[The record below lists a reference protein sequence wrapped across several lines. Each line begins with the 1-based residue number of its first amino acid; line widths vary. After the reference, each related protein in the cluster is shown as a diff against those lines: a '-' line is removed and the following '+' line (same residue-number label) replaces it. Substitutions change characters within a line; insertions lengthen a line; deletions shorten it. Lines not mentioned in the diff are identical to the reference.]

1 MFCSKCR
8 KEIDDGTKFCPSC
21 GQEIGGK
28 TNSESAF
35 TGIAKVASEAK
46 KKASEKLGDINKKLK
61 KVNEKE
67 DEKEKNKIE
76 PALGEE
82 KDWQSVA
89 DIISKKKDG
98 IFKLQGAK
106 NALLGTTTF
115 KMRNEISDSKAGSLS
130 KKVAQKKIQSSD
142 IVAVYDNKNEGK
154 IVFTDYAMYATE
166 KWMLPIVVKYVDIIE
181 VGVNRENAEQ
191 AIVRLSNGLEWTVT
205 NNNYVDMKAFA
216 QIIKIISD
224 FVKKRGEDNKSK
236 SIDSSEEQEGTPLLK
251 LIGFVL
257 LTAIFSWNCY
267 AICHNFSAGEGI
279 VWAIIGII
287 VNIAILYPL
296 AGGAALFISTVARK
310 PDLAEKLVAKKIIWA
325 FPVILFLLFGLFGLR
340 SCGSPKSQIAA
351 VAEQIIEENSYYEV
365 EKITGMKKISKG
377 VYSAI
382 AVLDN
387 GYTLT
392 LTITVKDDGQI
403 YCQWQ

>member
-1 MFCSKCR
+1 MFCSKCG
-8 KEIDDGTKFCPSC
+8 KEIADGTKFCPSC

-35 TGIAKVASEAK
+35 TGIAKVASEAR
-46 KKASEKLGDINKKLK
+46 KKASEKLGDINEKLK
-61 KVNEKE
+61 EANEKE

-106 NALLGTTTF
+106 NALLGTTSF
-115 KMRNEISDSKAGSLS
+115 KMRNEISDSKASNLS
-130 KKVAQKKIQSSD
+130 KKVAQKKIQVSD

-166 KWMLPIVVKYVDIIE
+166 KMMLPIVVKYADITE
-181 VGVNRENAEQ
+181 VGINKENEEQ
-191 AIVRLSNGLEWTVT
+191 VIVRLSNGLEWTVT

-224 FVKKRGEDNKSK
+224 FAKNRGEDERSRN
-236 SIDSSEEQEGTPLLK
+236 IVSSEEQEATPFLK

-257 LTAIFSWNCY
+257 LTAIFSWNCH

-279 VWAIIGII
+279 VWAIIGIV

-310 PDLAEKLVAKKIIWA
+310 PDLAEKLVAKKIIWV
-325 FPVILFLLFGLFGLR
+325 FPVILFLLFGLR
-340 SCGSPKSQIAA
+340 SCSSPKSQIAA
-351 VAEQIIEENSYYEV
+351 TAEQIIEENSYYEV

-392 LTITVKDDGQI
+392 LTITVKDDGSI

>member
-1 MFCSKCR
+1 MFCAKCG
-8 KEIDDGTKFCPSC
+8 KEIADGTKFCPSC
-21 GQEIGGK
+21 GQEQEIGGK

-46 KKASEKLGDINKKLK
+46 KKASEKLGNINEKLK
-61 KVNEKE
+61 EANEKE

-82 KDWQSVA
+82 KDWQSVEE
-89 DIISKKKDG
+89 IISKKKDG

-106 NALLGTTTF
+106 DALLGTTSF

-130 KKVAQKKIQSSD
+130 KKVAQKKIQASD

-154 IVFTDYAMYATE
+154 IVFSDYAMYATE
-166 KWMLPIVVKYVDIIE
+166 KMMLPIVVKYADITE
-181 VGVNRENAEQ
+181 VGVNKENEEQ
-191 AIVRLSNGLEWTVT
+191 VIVRLSNGLEWTVT

-224 FVKKRGEDNKSK
+224 FAKNRGEDERSRN
-236 SIDSSEEQEGTPLLK
+236 IVSSEEQDGTPLLK
-251 LIGFVL
+251 LIGFAL
-257 LTAIFSWNCY
+257 FTAIFSWNCH

-279 VWAIIGII
+279 VWAIIGIV

-310 PDLAEKLVAKKIIWA
+310 PDLAEKLVAKKNHLGVPSDSVPFI
-325 FPVILFLLFGLFGLR
+325 R
-340 SCGSPKSQIAA
+340 S
-351 VAEQIIEENSYYEV
+351 
-365 EKITGMKKISKG
+365 EKLWFT
-377 VYSAI
+377 
-382 AVLDN
+382 
-387 GYTLT
+387 
-392 LTITVKDDGQI
+392 
-403 YCQWQ
+403 

>member
-1 MFCSKCR
+1 MFCSKCG
-8 KEIDDGTKFCPSC
+8 KEIADGTKVCPSC

-35 TGIAKVASEAK
+35 TGIAKAASEAK
-46 KKASEKLGDINKKLK
+46 KKASEKLGDINEKLK
-61 KVNEKE
+61 EVNEKE

-106 NALLGTTTF
+106 NALLGSTSF

-130 KKVAQKKIQSSD
+130 KKVAQKKIQASD

-166 KWMLPIVVKYVDIIE
+166 KWMLPIVVKYADITE
-181 VGVNRENAEQ
+181 VGVNKENAEQ

-224 FVKKRGEDNKSK
+224 FVKKRGEDDKSK

-257 LTAIFSWNCY
+257 LTAIFSWNCH
-267 AICHNFSAGEGI
+267 AICHNFSVGEGI
-279 VWAIIGII
+279 VWAIIGIV

-325 FPVILFLLFGLFGLR
+325 FPVILFLLFGLR
-340 SCGSPKSQIAA
+340 SCGSPKSQLAA
-351 VAEQIIEENSYYEV
+351 AAEQIIEENSYYEV

>member
-1 MFCSKCR
+1 MFCSKCG
-8 KEIDDGTKFCPSC
+8 KEIADGTKFCPSC

-46 KKASEKLGDINKKLK
+46 KKASEKLGDINEKLK
-61 KVNEKE
+61 EVNEKE

-82 KDWQSVA
+82 KDWQSVEE
-89 DIISKKKDG
+89 IISKKKDG

-115 KMRNEISDSKAGSLS
+115 KMRNEISDSKAVSLS

-166 KWMLPIVVKYVDIIE
+166 KMMLPIVVKYADITE

-224 FVKKRGEDNKSK
+224 FVKKRGEDDKSK

-257 LTAIFSWNCY
+257 LTAIFSWNCH

-279 VWAIIGII
+279 VWAIIGIV

-325 FPVILFLLFGLFGLR
+325 FPVILFLLFGLR

-351 VAEQIIEENSYYEV
+351 AAEQIIEENSYYEV

-377 VYSAI
+377 LYSAI

-392 LTITVKDDGQI
+392 LTITVKDDGSI

>member
-1 MFCSKCR
+1 MFCSKCG
-8 KEIDDGTKFCPSC
+8 KEIADGTKFCPSC

-35 TGIAKVASEAK
+35 TGISKVASEAK
-46 KKASEKLGDINKKLK
+46 KKASEKLGDINEKLK
-61 KVNEKE
+61 EANEKE

-82 KDWQSVA
+82 KDWQSVEE
-89 DIISKKKDG
+89 IISKKKDG
-98 IFKLQGAK
+98 IFKLQSAK

-224 FVKKRGEDNKSK
+224 FVKKRGEDDKSK

-257 LTAIFSWNCY
+257 LTAIFSWNCH
-267 AICHNFSAGEGI
+267 AICHNFSVGEGI
-279 VWAIIGII
+279 VWAIIGIV

-310 PDLAEKLVAKKIIWA
+310 PDLAENLVAKKIIWA
-325 FPVILFLLFGLFGLR
+325 FPVILFLLFGLR

-351 VAEQIIEENSYYEV
+351 AAEQIIEENSYYEV

-392 LTITVKDDGQI
+392 LTITVKDDGSI

>member
-1 MFCSKCR
+1 MFCSKCG
-8 KEIDDGTKFCPSC
+8 KEIADGTKFCPNC

-28 TNSESAF
+28 PKSERAF
-35 TGIAKVASEAK
+35 AGIAKAASEVK
-46 KKASEKLGDINKKLK
+46 NKASEKLGDINEKLK
-61 KVNEKE
+61 EANEKE

-82 KDWQSVA
+82 KDWQSVEE
-89 DIISKKKDG
+89 IISKKKDG

-106 NALLGTTTF
+106 NALLGTTSF

-130 KKVAQKKIQSSD
+130 KKVAQKKIQASD
-142 IVAVYDNKNEGK
+142 IVAVYNNKNEGK

-166 KWMLPIVVKYVDIIE
+166 KMMLPIVVKYADITE
-181 VGVNRENAEQ
+181 VGVNKENEEQ
-191 AIVRLSNGLEWTVT
+191 VIVRLSNGLEWTVT

-224 FVKKRGEDNKSK
+224 FAKNRGEDERSRN
-236 SIDSSEEQEGTPLLK
+236 IVSSEEQEATPFLK
-251 LIGFVL
+251 LIGFAL
-257 LTAIFSWNCY
+257 LTAIFSWNCH
-267 AICHNFSAGEGI
+267 AICHNFSVGDGI
-279 VWAIIGII
+279 IWAIIGIV
-287 VNIAILYPL
+287 VNLAILYPL
-296 AGGAALFISTVARK
+296 VGLAALFIGTVTRK

-325 FPVILFLLFGLFGLR
+325 FPVILFLLFGLR

-351 VAEQIIEENSYYEV
+351 AAEQIIEENSYYEV

>member
-1 MFCSKCR
+1 MFCSKCG
-8 KEIDDGTKFCPSC
+8 KEIADGTKFCPSC

-46 KKASEKLGDINKKLK
+46 KKASEKLGDINEKLK
-61 KVNEKE
+61 EVNEKE

-82 KDWQSVA
+82 KDWQSVEE
-89 DIISKKKDG
+89 IISKKKDG

-115 KMRNEISDSKAGSLS
+115 KMRNEISDSKAVSLS

-166 KWMLPIVVKYVDIIE
+166 KMMLPIVVKYADITE

-224 FVKKRGEDNKSK
+224 FVKKRGEDDKSK

-257 LTAIFSWNCY
+257 LTAIFSWNCH

-279 VWAIIGII
+279 VWAIIGIV

-325 FPVILFLLFGLFGLR
+325 FPVILFLLFGLR

-351 VAEQIIEENSYYEV
+351 AAEQIIEENSYYEV

-392 LTITVKDDGQI
+392 LTITVKDDGSI

>member
-1 MFCSKCR
+1 MFCPNCG
-8 KEIDDGTKFCPSC
+8 KEVVDGTKFCPNC

-28 TNSESAF
+28 PKSESALAGV
-35 TGIAKVASEAK
+35 TKAASEVK
-46 KKASEKLGDINKKLK
+46 NKASEKLEVLNEKLK
-61 KVNEKE
+61 EANEKE

-82 KDWQSVA
+82 KDWQSVEE
-89 DIISKKKDG
+89 IISKKKDG

-224 FVKKRGEDNKSK
+224 FVKKRGEDDKSK

-257 LTAIFSWNCY
+257 LTAIFSWNCH
-267 AICHNFSAGEGI
+267 AICHNFSVGEGI
-279 VWAIIGII
+279 VWAIIGIV

-310 PDLAEKLVAKKIIWA
+310 PDLAENLVAKKIIWA
-325 FPVILFLLFGLFGLR
+325 FPVILFLLFGLR

-351 VAEQIIEENSYYEV
+351 AAEQIIEENSYYEV

-392 LTITVKDDGQI
+392 LTITVKDDGSI